1 MVMLVMVI
9 IMGFASQE
17 SFFADVRNFQIIK
30 TQGKTGTTTNVY
42 MPFYEETIT
51 YELTSLSGTCTYVA
65 AKCTTDSKSQ
75 NVYRINNE
83 NRGFIHTKP
92 DKETFKIWYHWAE
105 ISKRPKITF
114 VMSIENN
121 SSNLVNDTLI
131 STGRISY

>member
-51 YELTSLSGTCTYVA
+51 YELKSLTGTCTYVA
-65 AKCTTDSKSQ
+65 AKCITDPNSQ
-75 NVYRINNE
+75 NVYKINNE
-83 NRGFIHTKP
+83 ISGYIHTKP
-92 DKETFKIWYHWAE
+92 DKESFKMWYHWAE
-105 ISKRPKITF
+105 ISKRPRITF
-114 VMSIENN
+114 IMSIENN
-121 SSNLVNDTLI
+121 STNLINDTLT
-131 STGRISY
+131 STGSITY